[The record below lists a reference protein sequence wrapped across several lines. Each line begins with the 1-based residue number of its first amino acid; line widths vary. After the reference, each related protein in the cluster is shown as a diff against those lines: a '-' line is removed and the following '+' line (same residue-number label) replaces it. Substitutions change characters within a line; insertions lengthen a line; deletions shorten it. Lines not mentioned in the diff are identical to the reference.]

1 MGWRPSTLVRGSS
14 PTRCRPRRRPRCRPR
29 RRACWRPS
37 ARRCRHE
44 RAARLRARQLRLVHL
59 ESRPASRPHR
69 RRCDRRAQRRGH
81 GGRGR
86 RHGAGCDRHLAGA
99 VKAREGRDQRRARA
113 SARSARAAAGR
124 VPRPPGDRRGVWRIG
139 GSRAAGAR
147 EGGADPPRAHQ
158 RLRRPPLADLRRA
171 LPLAGHRASLAPARA
186 GADRLVGRRARH
198 GRAASVAPG
207 RGLPVPPR
215 VDPHRGWRG
224 TDGRVP
230 GPHSGDGMNGREQP
244 MRPAVAAAVEL
255 VAGGGTPPAPPA
267 EAAMEELMDGSAPP
281 VQVAALL
288 AMMRLRGE
296 TPEEVAAFARVMRG
310 RAVRVEAPADA
321 VDLCGTGADGLHT
334 FNISTLASFVVAGAG
349 APVAKHGNRAIT
361 SRSGS
366 ADLIEALGIPLD
378 PGPEAVAA
386 SIRETNFGF
395 MFAPAYHPA
404 MKHAMPIRRELPMRT
419 IFNLLGPLS
428 SPARVRRQLLGVADP
443 SLVPLI
449 AGALSRLE
457 AVRAL
462 VVHGADGSDE
472 LSLAG
477 PNHAVLGGEPGP
489 ARDVVLLNAGAA
501 LFVAGR
507 ASDVGEGIAQAAEAI
522 DSGRAADVVTAAARV
537 SAA

>member
-1 MGWRPSTLVRGSS
+1 
-14 PTRCRPRRRPRCRPR
+14 
-29 RRACWRPS
+29 
-37 ARRCRHE
+37 
-44 RAARLRARQLRLVHL
+44 
-59 ESRPASRPHR
+59 
-69 RRCDRRAQRRGH
+69 
-81 GGRGR
+81 
-86 RHGAGCDRHLAGA
+86 
-99 VKAREGRDQRRARA
+99 
-113 SARSARAAAGR
+113 
-124 VPRPPGDRRGVWRIG
+124 
-139 GSRAAGAR
+139 
-147 EGGADPPRAHQ
+147 
-158 RLRRPPLADLRRA
+158 
-171 LPLAGHRASLAPARA
+171 
-186 GADRLVGRRARH
+186 
-198 GRAASVAPG
+198 
-207 RGLPVPPR
+207 
-215 VDPHRGWRG
+215 
-224 TDGRVP
+224 
-230 GPHSGDGMNGREQP
+230 MNDEI
-244 MRPAVAAAVEL
+244 RPAVAAAVEL
-255 VAGGGTPPAPPA
+255 VAGGGTLPAPLA

-288 AMMRLRGE
+288 AMMRVRGE

-310 RAVRVEAPADA
+310 RAVRVDAPQDA

-366 ADLIEALGIPLD
+366 ADLVEALGIALD
-378 PGPEAVAA
+378 PGPEAVGR
-386 SIRETNFGF
+386 SIRETGFGF

-443 SLVPLI
+443 SLVGLI

-457 AVRAL
+457 TVRAL

-477 PNHAVLGGEPGP
+477 PNHAVLVENGELRELMVDGRDHGLASAPLAALAGGDAQLNSAIALSVLGGEPGP

-507 ASDVGEGIAQAAEAI
+507 ADDVGEGVQLAAEAI

-537 SAA
+537 AAP